1 MGLKVVPADPPAA
14 VALAGHGGRSGFGIL
29 KKCGCCPDGR
39 EVSVGLVKEEPDQ
52 GYAWLAR

>member
-29 KKCGCCPDGR
+29 KKCGCCPDGC

-52 GYAWLAR
+52 GYA